1 MKILVPGGGY
11 IGSHICK
18 ELREKNY
25 EPIVFDNLSES
36 YKKFVKWGEFV
47 YGDLLNLQIYQS

>member
-1 MKILVPGGGY
+1 MKILVTGGAGY

-18 ELREKNY
+18 ELREKY
-25 EPIVFDNLSES
+25 EPIVFDNLSEG